1 MEISLVNITTKK
13 NIFFSGGTKFIDLSQ
28 TLLIFII
35 IVRNLVNN
43 PISAKPKATVVLAP
57 IFLLVAAC
65 GGSTS
70 TPPESLPLGNGL
82 QDTTAAS
89 TVSTEVIRPADYAP
103 DAESA
108 LIGDTAHSISGDRPD
123 IPEVIAGSAASDAT
137 IVSTIAASTSSVDSG
152 TSPVPA
158 VADASLGSDKLLA
171 NVVAATGA
179 RDPLKQP
186 FSTGSIWNMPIGS
199 GAVYLPANLPT
210 NPGKNI
216 WAKMPGIDDEHIV
229 LKPTSPLTKINVSN
243 AAWTGRNRCAATGGQ
258 LLQVPM
264 PSNYIVPNSTSN
276 SSSSFL
282 LADGRS
288 IVQTQPLARCTA
300 GGPGTALVKFA
311 TVDLYGPGITGAHGG
326 SGLSAIGGSIR
337 VGELRPGSTG
347 PRHVLKV
354 AVYAKE
360 SLYRCSTRSNCF
372 RWPAVTSDS
381 YAVGNYG
388 VNNPNSHPSM
398 KMGSLLAIPP
408 STNLNALGLETIP
421 ARQLAWTLQNYGAY
435 IVDDTYAPGFF
446 LNAEVGPDGSVPAQF
461 KADYGF
467 EMEQKVQGNTPWM
480 RDIQRLAKAL
490 HVVTNN
496 SPTSIG
502 GGGTPRQPL
511 APQI

>member
-1 MEISLVNITTKK
+1 M
-13 NIFFSGGTKFIDLSQ
+13 
-28 TLLIFII
+28 
-35 IVRNLVNN
+35 NN
-43 PISAKPKATVVLAP
+43 STSPKLKATVVFSP
-57 IFLLVAAC
+57 VFLLLAAC
-65 GGSTS
+65 GGGTS
-70 TPPESLPLGNGL
+70 TPSELASQANGL
-82 QDTTAAS
+82 PDVTAAS
-89 TVSTEVIRPADYAP
+89 IVSTDVVHPADYAP
-103 DAESA
+103 EAEPAITENDASVTT
-108 LIGDTAHSISGDRPD
+108 IGTMAASVSPD
-123 IPEVIAGSAASDAT
+123 AGSTSPA
-137 IVSTIAASTSSVDSG
+137 TSS
-152 TSPVPA
+152 
-158 VADASLGSDKLLA
+158 ADPILNADRLLA
-171 NVVAATGA
+171 TVVTATTA

-199 GAVYLPANLPT
+199 GAIYLPANLPT

-229 LKPTSPLTKINVSN
+229 LKPTSPLTRINVSS
-243 AAWTGRNRCAATGGQ
+243 AAWSGRNRCAATGGQ

-264 PSNYIVPNSTSN
+264 PINYIVPNSTSN

-311 TVDLYGPGITGAHGG
+311 PVDLYGPGITGAHGG

-347 PRHVLKV
+347 PQHVLKV

-360 SLYRCSTRSNCF
+360 SLYKCSSRSNCF

-408 STNLNALGLETIP
+408 STNLNALGLETVP

-490 HVVTNN
+490 YVVSNN
-496 SPTSIG
+496 GPSSIG

>member
-1 MEISLVNITTKK
+1 MNNST
-13 NIFFSGGTKFIDLSQ
+13 SP
-28 TLLIFII
+28 TL
-35 IVRNLVNN
+35 
-43 PISAKPKATVVLAP
+43 KATVVFAP
-57 IFLLVAAC
+57 VFLLLAAC
-65 GGSTS
+65 GGGTS
-70 TPPESLPLGNGL
+70 TPSELPPLATGL
-82 QDTTAAS
+82 PDMTAAS
-89 TVSTEVIRPADYAP
+89 IVSTDLVHPADYAP
-103 DAESA
+103 EAEPAVIKNEVEVTAGNAIAES
-108 LIGDTAHSISGDRPD
+108 ISAD
-123 IPEVIAGSAASDAT
+123 AASA
-137 IVSTIAASTSSVDSG
+137 SPAPASNEAA
-152 TSPVPA
+152 PN
-158 VADASLGSDKLLA
+158 SDKFLA
-171 NVVAATGA
+171 NVAAATGG

-199 GAVYLPANLPT
+199 GAIYLPANLPA

-229 LKPTSPLTKINVSN
+229 LKPTAPLTRINVST
-243 AAWTGRNRCAATGGQ
+243 AAWSGRNRCAATGGQ

-311 TVDLYGPGITGAHGG
+311 PVDLYGPGITGAHGG

-347 PRHVLKV
+347 PRHVLKL
-354 AVYAKE
+354 AVYARE
-360 SLYRCSTRSNCF
+360 SLYKCSSRSNCF

-408 STNLNALGLETIP
+408 ATNLNALGLETAP

-467 EMEQKVQGNTPWM
+467 DMEQKVQGNTPWM

-490 HVVTNN
+490 YVVSNN
-496 SPTSIG
+496 GPSSIG

>member
-1 MEISLVNITTKK
+1 MAIIATKK

-28 TLLIFII
+28 TLLILII
-35 IVRNLVNN
+35 MVRNLVNN
-43 PISAKPKATVVLAP
+43 STSPTLKPTVAFAP
-57 IFLLVAAC
+57 VFLLLAAC
-65 GGSTS
+65 GGGAS
-70 TPPESLPLGNGL
+70 TPSESSPQANGL
-82 QDTTAAS
+82 PDMTAAS
-89 TVSTEVIRPADYAP
+89 IVSTDLVHPEDYAP
-103 DAESA
+103 EVQPAVMANDVNATAADTMEKSLSA
-108 LIGDTAHSISGDRPD
+108 D
-123 IPEVIAGSAASDAT
+123 AGSASAT
-137 IVSTIAASTSSVDSG
+137 NASTE
-152 TSPVPA
+152 PINNA
-158 VADASLGSDKLLA
+158 NRFLA
-171 NVVAATGA
+171 NVVTATGG

-199 GAVYLPANLPT
+199 GAIYLPANLPT

-229 LKPTSPLTKINVSN
+229 LKPTAPLTTINVSN
-243 AAWTGRNRCAATGGQ
+243 AAWSGKNRCAATGGQ

-264 PSNYIVPNSTSN
+264 PVNYIVPNSTSN

-311 TVDLYGPGITGAHGG
+311 PVDLYGPGITGAHGG

-360 SLYRCSTRSNCF
+360 SLYKCSSGSNCY

-408 STNLNALGLETIP
+408 STNLNALGLETAP
-421 ARQLAWTLQNYGAY
+421 AKQLAWTLQNYGAY

-446 LNAEVGPDGSVPAQF
+446 LNAEVSPDGSVPAQF
-461 KADYGF
+461 KADYGY

-490 HVVTNN
+490 YVVSNN
-496 SPTSIG
+496 GPSSIG

>member
-1 MEISLVNITTKK
+1 M
-13 NIFFSGGTKFIDLSQ
+13 
-28 TLLIFII
+28 
-35 IVRNLVNN
+35 NN
-43 PISAKPKATVVLAP
+43 PTSPTLRATVVFAP
-57 IFLLVAAC
+57 VLLLLAAC
-65 GGSTS
+65 GGGTS
-70 TPPESLPLGNGL
+70 TPSELSSQANGL
-82 QDTTAAS
+82 PDITAAS
-89 TVSTEVIRPADYAP
+89 IVSTDVVHPADYAP
-103 DAESA
+103 EAE
-108 LIGDTAHSISGDRPD
+108 
-123 IPEVIAGSAASDAT
+123 
-137 IVSTIAASTSSVDSG
+137 
-152 TSPVPA
+152 PA
-158 VADASLGSDKLLA
+158 IMENDASLTAID
-171 NVVAATGA
+171 ATGA
-179 RDPLKQP
+179 SASSDIGSINPANVSTEPIPTTDKFLASVVGASGGRDPLKQP

-199 GAVYLPANLPT
+199 GAIYLPANLPT
-210 NPGKNI
+210 NPGRNI

-229 LKPTSPLTKINVSN
+229 LKPTAPLTKINASN
-243 AAWTGRNRCAATGGQ
+243 AAWSGRNRCAATGGL

-311 TVDLYGPGITGAHGG
+311 SVDLYGPGITGAHGG

-347 PRHVLKV
+347 PRHVLKL

-360 SLYRCSTRSNCF
+360 SLYKCSSRSNCF

-408 STNLNALGLETIP
+408 ATNLNALGLETVP

-467 EMEQKVQGNTPWM
+467 EMEQKVQGNTAWM

-496 SPTSIG
+496 GPSSIG

>member
-1 MEISLVNITTKK
+1 M
-13 NIFFSGGTKFIDLSQ
+13 
-28 TLLIFII
+28 
-35 IVRNLVNN
+35 NN
-43 PISAKPKATVVLAP
+43 PTSPKLKGTAVFAPVL
-57 IFLLVAAC
+57 LLLAAC
-65 GGSTS
+65 GGGTS
-70 TPPESLPLGNGL
+70 TPSETSPPAVVL
-82 QDTTAAS
+82 QGDTTAS
-89 TVSTEVIRPADYAP
+89 TVSTEAVRPADYAP
-103 DAESA
+103 EAEASFSADNAVSTSAESGNA
-108 LIGDTAHSISGDRPD
+108 SI
-123 IPEVIAGSAASDAT
+123 AASVNADVTLANK
-137 IVSTIAASTSSVDSG
+137 IAASTTFGDSS
-152 TSPVPA
+152 TSSASTLSAASPNADQILAPVA
-158 VADASLGSDKLLA
+158 T
-171 NVVAATGA
+171 ATGA

-186 FSTGSIWNMPIGS
+186 FSTQSIWNMPIGS
-199 GAVYLPANLPT
+199 GAVFLPANLPT
-210 NPGKNI
+210 NPGNNI

-229 LKPTSPLTKINVSN
+229 LKPSSPLTKINLSN
-243 AAWTGRNRCAATGGQ
+243 AAWTGRNRCSATGGQ

-264 PSNYIVPNSTSN
+264 PANYIVPNSTSN

-282 LADGRS
+282 LADGRT

-311 TVDLYGPGITGAHGG
+311 PVDLYGPGITGAHGG

-347 PRHVLKV
+347 PRHVLKL

-360 SLYRCSTRSNCF
+360 SLYKCSSRSNCF

-388 VNNPNSHPSM
+388 VNNRNSHPSM

-408 STNLNALGLETIP
+408 WTNINALGLETAP

-467 EMEQKVQGNTPWM
+467 EMEQKVQGNKPWM

-490 HVVTNN
+490 HVVDNN
-496 SPTSIG
+496 SPSSIG
-502 GGGTPRQPL
+502 GGGTPRQSL